1 PGKPGSFL
9 FNPKAL
15 DVPKR
20 YPQSTGLL
28 LGFAAYLIWGSF
40 PLIINQTKFANPIEV
55 VTWRVV
61 FGFVFAALLIT
72 IMRRWKTI
80 FGLLRNPRK
89 LKWLLLAAVFIFINW
104 EVYVVAVATNN
115 TIESSLGYFI
125 NPLIT
130 ILFAVLFLKEK
141 LRRGQWIALGI
152 GLVAVLVLTIDYGR
166 PPFIALTLAL
176 SFAIYSLAKNKVG
189 GKINAVESFTL
200 ESLLVLPIAIGQLLF
215 MATLEPVMLTSSP
228 LHASVLIGFGIM
240 TAVPLI
246 LFGAAASRVP
256 LSTIGFIQYL
266 TPVLQFLTAFFILG
280 EPMPAV
286 RWIGFS
292 LVWFSLVILTFDA
305 LRARRKALQIQPI
318 S

>member
-1 PGKPGSFL
+1 MS
-9 FNPKAL
+9 
-15 DVPKR
+15 KR
-20 YPQSTGLL
+20 SVHSTGLL
-28 LGFAAYLIWGSF
+28 FGFAAYLIWGSF
-40 PLIINQTKFANPIEV
+40 PLIISQTTFANPIEV

-61 FGFVFAALLIT
+61 FGFIFAAILIT
-72 IMRRWKTI
+72 AMRRWKTI
-80 FGLLRNPRK
+80 TSLLRNPKK
-89 LKWLLLAAVFIFINW
+89 LKWLVLAAIFIFVNW
-104 EVYVVAVATNN
+104 ETYVIAVATHN

-130 ILFAVLFLKEK
+130 ILFAVLFLKER
-141 LRRGQWIALGI
+141 LRKAQWAALAI
-152 GLVAVLVLTIDYGR
+152 GLVAVLVLTFDYGR
-166 PPFIALTLAL
+166 LPFIALILAF

-189 GKINAVESFTL
+189 GKINAVESFTI
-200 ESLLVLPIAIGQLLF
+200 ESLLVLPVAVGQLLF
-215 MATLEPVMLTSSP
+215 IATFEPVQFASSP
-228 LHASVLIGFGIM
+228 WHATVLIGFGIL

-292 LVWFSLVILTFDA
+292 LVWLSLIVLTGDA
-305 LRARRKALQIQPI
+305 FRAKRKHRFAAQQL
-318 S
+318 